1 VAELDLGEK
10 VTMELPKGRQAYL
23 LCIEGEVQVQV
34 NDTNGTATTKT
45 LKKHDGCEISS
56 STGEVIASLE
66 IEATQVEDTENGPV
80 AHILMFTMED
90 VPGSGRKD
98 I

>member
-1 VAELDLGEK
+1 
-10 VTMELPKGRQAYL
+10 MELPKGRQAYL
-23 LCIEGEVQVQV
+23 LCVEGEVQVKV
-34 NDTNGTATTKT
+34 NGTTTKT

-56 STGEVIASLE
+56 SSSGEAGVSLE
-66 IEATQVEDTENGPV
+66 MEATQVEDTENGPV
-80 AHILMFTMED
+80 AHILMFSMKD